1 MTSPAPPAR
10 YGANVVAVEP
20 HGLDAID
27 AAERHGRP
35 RDLFFL
41 WFGAN
46 AETAT
51 FAVGILAV
59 ALYGTSLAGAAAGI
73 VAGNV
78 LAYAVVGL
86 LSRAGPRFGLPQMV
100 ASRRAFGRD
109 GNAPLAVFAFLAGV
123 GWFAID
129 SVFGAQALGTLAHV
143 AYPLALFVVLVVQVV
158 LAVYGHNA
166 IHAFERGAGVVLAA
180 GFAIL
185 AVVTLAHAQPGAPF
199 DPHAPFAAG
208 GETGGI
214 IFSAALSF
222 AYALGW
228 GPAASDYSR
237 YLPAASDPRR
247 VAMWA
252 FLGGFVPSSLLE
264 VLGAAAATATRTPG
278 LASATPADTIVLL
291 AHGNGVVAAIGLTT
305 VLIGTLSANCLNLY
319 SGALAA
325 LVAWDARGRGG
336 FALGVG
342 TFVAALTVAVLA
354 AAHAN
359 DASAR
364 FSPATIALAA
374 LAVGGLSAVVVRW
387 TLARWQSAIAVGVLG
402 GALAYASA
410 DPTATAH
417 LYENFLGLLT
427 TWAAPWAG
435 VLLATQHAT
444 ERRIDL
450 RALAAWCAGI
460 VASLPFWQQT
470 WFTGPIAAAHPQL
483 GDVSYFLSFAVA
495 YAVTATL
502 RARTVTAVGATP

>member
-1 MTSPAPPAR
+1 MTSPAAPAP

-27 AAERHGRP
+27 AGERHGRP

-59 ALYGTSLAGAAAGI
+59 ALYGTSLAGAALGI
-73 VAGNV
+73 VLGNV
-78 LAYAVVGL
+78 LGYAVVGL

-100 ASRRAFGRD
+100 GSRRAFGRD
-109 GNAPLAVFAFLAGV
+109 GNTLPAVFAFLAGV

-129 SVFGAQALGTLAHV
+129 SVFGAQALGALAHV
-143 AYPLALFVVLVVQVV
+143 AYPFALFVVLVAQVV

-166 IHAFERGAGVVLAA
+166 IHVFERFAGIALAG
-180 GFAIL
+180 GFAII
-185 AVVTLAHAQPGAPF
+185 AVVTLAHAHPGAPF
-199 DPHAPFAAG
+199 DPHAPLAGG

-214 IFSAALSF
+214 IFSAALAF

-247 VAMWA
+247 VTMWA
-252 FLGGFVPSSLLE
+252 FLGGFVPSSGLE
-264 VLGAAAATATRTPG
+264 ILGAAAATATRSPG
-278 LASATPADTIVLL
+278 IASATPADTIVLL
-291 AHGNGVVAAIGLTT
+291 AHGNGIVAAIGLTT

-325 LVAWDARGRGG
+325 LVAWDARERGG
-336 FALGVG
+336 VALGVG
-342 TFVAALTVAVLA
+342 TLVAALTVAVLA
-354 AAHAN
+354 AAQAN
-359 DASAR
+359 DPTAR
-364 FSPATIALAA
+364 FSPLTVALAA
-374 LAVGGLSAVVVRW
+374 LAVGGLSGIIVRW
-387 TLARWQSAIAVGVLG
+387 TLVRWQSAIAVGVLG

-435 VLLATQHAT
+435 VLLATRGAT
-444 ERRIDL
+444 ALRVDL

-460 VASLPFWQQT
+460 VVSLPFWQQT

-483 GDVSYFLSFAVA
+483 GDISYFLSFAVA
-495 YAVTATL
+495 YAVTVSLRTRTL
-502 RARTVTAVGATP
+502 TAAGATP